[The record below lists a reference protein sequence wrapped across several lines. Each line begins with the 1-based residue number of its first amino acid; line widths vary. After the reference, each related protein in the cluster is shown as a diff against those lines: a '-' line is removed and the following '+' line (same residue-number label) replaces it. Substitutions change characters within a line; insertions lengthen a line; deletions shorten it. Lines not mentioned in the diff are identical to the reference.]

1 MDAPFEVLIRRIGRR
16 EETMARK
23 TFLKGAII
31 SFLAV
36 ALATGCATQTA
47 SSPEQIQRALALE
60 SRDSVDQY
68 ILGATDVVRVS
79 VWRNEDLS
87 IAVPVRPD
95 GKISVPLVGDVQ
107 ASGRAPEQLAN
118 DIRLSL
124 SEYIREPQV
133 SVVVTSMGSHE
144 FTDRVRVT
152 GAVRQPVS
160 IPHRSGMT
168 VLDIFLNAGGAN
180 EFAAL
185 NNAMLYRKVEG
196 EVVAIPIRL
205 DDILNKGQ
213 VETNYSMR
221 PGDILTVPERNF

>member
-1 MDAPFEVLIRRIGRR
+1 M
-16 EETMARK
+16 TRK
-23 TFLKGAII
+23 TVLKEVIA

-36 ALATGCATQTA
+36 ALASGCATQTA
-47 SSPEQIQRALALE
+47 SSPEKIRKALALDT
-60 SRDSVDQY
+60 RDSVDQY

-87 IAVPVRPD
+87 IEVPVRPD
-95 GKISVPLVGDVQ
+95 GKISVPLVGDIQ
-107 ASGRAPEQLAN
+107 ASGKTPEQLAA
-118 DIRLSL
+118 DIRGSL
-124 SEYIREPQV
+124 SAYIREPQV

-180 EFAAL
+180 EFASL
-185 NNAMLYRKVEG
+185 NKAMLYRKVEG
-196 EVVAIPIRL
+196 EVVAIPVML

-213 VETNYSMR
+213 VETNYTMR
-221 PGDILTVPERNF
+221 PGDILTIPERNF

>member
-1 MDAPFEVLIRRIGRR
+1 MSRKYSLQGLIIVL
-16 EETMARK
+16 
-23 TFLKGAII
+23 F
-31 SFLAV
+31 AV
-36 ALATGCATQTA
+36 VLVSGCATQSA
-47 SSPEQIQRALALE
+47 SSPEKIQRALAVDA
-60 SRDSVDQY
+60 STSVDQY
-68 ILGATDVVRVS
+68 ILGATDVVSVS

-87 IAVPVRPD
+87 ISVPVRPD

-107 ASGRAPEQLAN
+107 ASGRTPEQLASA
-118 DIRLSL
+118 IRSSL

-152 GAVRQPVS
+152 GAVRQPLS

-185 NNAMLYRKVEG
+185 NNAMLYRKFEG
-196 EVVAIPIRL
+196 EVVAIPVEL
-205 DDILNKGQ
+205 GDILNKGQ
-213 VETNYSMR
+213 VRTNYLMR
-221 PGDILTVPERNF
+221 PGDILTVPERSF

>member
-1 MDAPFEVLIRRIGRR
+1 MSWKYL
-16 EETMARK
+16 
-23 TFLKGAII
+23 LKG
-31 SFLAV
+31 
-36 ALATGCATQTA
+36 LATSLAAVVMVSGCVTQTA
-47 SSPEQIQRALALE
+47 SSPEKIQRALALDT
-60 SRDSVDQY
+60 RDSVDQY

-79 VWRNEDLS
+79 VWRNDDIS
-87 IAVPVRPD
+87 ISVPVRPD

-107 ASGRAPEQLAN
+107 ASGRTPEQLAGA
-118 DIRLSL
+118 IRASL

-133 SVVVTSMGSHE
+133 SIVVTSMGSHE

-185 NNAMLYRKVEG
+185 NNAMLYRKVDG
-196 EVVAIPIRL
+196 EVVAIPIML
-205 DDILNKGQ
+205 DDILNKGRVQ
-213 VETNYSMR
+213 TNYPMR
-221 PGDILTVPERNF
+221 PGDILSVPERSF

>member
-1 MDAPFEVLIRRIGRR
+1 MSRKYSLQGLIVVL
-16 EETMARK
+16 
-23 TFLKGAII
+23 F
-31 SFLAV
+31 AV
-36 ALATGCATQTA
+36 VLVSGCATQSA
-47 SSPEQIQRALALE
+47 SSPEKIQRALAVDA
-60 SRDSVDQY
+60 STSVDQY
-68 ILGATDVVRVS
+68 ILGATDVVSVS

-87 IAVPVRPD
+87 ISVPVRPD

-107 ASGRAPEQLAN
+107 ASGRTPEQLASA
-118 DIRLSL
+118 IRSSL

-152 GAVRQPVS
+152 GAVRQPLS

-185 NNAMLYRKVEG
+185 NNAMLYRKFEG
-196 EVVAIPIRL
+196 EVVAIPVEL
-205 DDILNKGQ
+205 GDILNKGQ
-213 VETNYSMR
+213 VRTNYLMR
-221 PGDILTVPERNF
+221 PGDILTVPERSF